1 MKAYLLI
8 RVVRFIPEAENI
20 VVDAR
25 CVVDWVRVVTAGA

>member
-1 MKAYLLI
+1 MNTYLLI

-25 CVVDWVRVVTAGA
+25 CVVDWVRVVTGT